1 MARADRATWAKRV
14 ERWKD
19 SGLSAAE
26 FATEL
31 GISARSLTWWKW
43 QLGKQAG
50 PATAATLKKRSAVR
64 SGRARKV
71 RRPRMKFVELPSASA
86 PSEPLEVV
94 LLSGVRVRVPM
105 HFDAGALGRLLEM
118 LGQPR

>member
-26 FATEL
+26 FAGEL
-31 GISARSLTWWKW
+31 GISPNSLSWWKW
-43 QLGKQAG
+43 QLGKREATSQLTTPKKPAARAG
-50 PATAATLKKRSAVR
+50 K
-64 SGRARKV
+64 ARRV
-71 RRPRMKFVELPSASA
+71 GRPRMKFVELPSTPA

-94 LLSGVRVRVPM
+94 LPSGVRVRVPD
-105 HFDAGALGRLLEM
+105 HFDAAALGRLLDT
-118 LGQPR
+118 LGQQR

>member
-26 FATEL
+26 FAGEL
-31 GISARSLTWWKW
+31 GISPNSLSWWKW
-43 QLGKQAG
+43 QLARQDAAPT
-50 PATAATLKKRSAVR
+50 PATPKKRAAKAGKAHRMS
-64 SGRARKV
+64 
-71 RRPRMKFVELPSASA
+71 RPRMKFVELPSVPAL
-86 PSEPLEVV
+86 SELLEVV
-94 LLSGVRVRVPM
+94 LPSGVRVRVPV
-105 HFDAGALGRLLEM
+105 HFDAVALGRLLET

>member
-14 ERWKD
+14 ERWQD

-26 FATEL
+26 FASEV
-31 GISARSLTWWKW
+31 GINAHSLSWWKW
-43 QLGKQAG
+43 QLGKREAAA
-50 PATAATLKKRSAVR
+50 PTVTPEKRAT
-64 SGRARKV
+64 GRAKRCKPA
-71 RRPRMKFVELPSASA
+71 RPRVKFVELPSAPA

-94 LLSGVRVRVPM
+94 LVSGVRVRVPVQ
-105 HFDAGALGRLLEM
+105 FDAAALGKLLET